1 MNSLFVYGTLKQ
13 GEIAHSQIKDYIE
26 EVFPTELSEYEIGI
40 RDGLPVIFEQKK
52 FKVFGEL
59 LILKKGSEEKFWQK
73 IENYESSKLYSK
85 KSITIR
91 LGQEI
96 VESVTHVAKKERGRS
111 YIPLPTSTWTTLE
124 YPHFAYAFPILFNS
138 IKNLKLESYPADM
151 YFDYW
156 KYMNDLQQKYL
167 LLVSHLENIAILIFG
182 PSKEP
187 GPLGRIKQLGA
198 SDEWRSSFS
207 NVKHQSGLHSY
218 KVKDVRDL
226 GDQYN
231 NESAYNAILMYYQIR
246 NNLTHQGKSGSD
258 CKLIYG
264 ALQDLS
270 KLIKELLMIKVD
282 GIENKWSMIL
292 NRINADANL
301 NSTNKH

>member
-13 GEIAHSQIKDYIE
+13 GEIAHSQIEDYVE
-26 EVFPTELSEYEIGI
+26 DVFSAELSGYELGI
-40 RDGLPVIFEQKK
+40 RDGLPVIFEQKE
-52 FKVFGEL
+52 FKVSGEL
-59 LILKKGSEEKFWQK
+59 LIPKKGSEEKFWQK

-85 KSITIR
+85 KSIKIN

-96 VESVTHVAKKERGRS
+96 VESVTYVAKKEKGRS
-111 YIPLPTSTWTTLE
+111 YIPLTTSNWTTQN

-138 IKNLKLESYPADM
+138 IKNFKLESYPADM

-182 PSKEP
+182 PSNDS
-187 GPLGRIKQLGA
+187 GPISRIKQLGE
-198 SDEWRSSFS
+198 SVEWSTAFS
-207 NVKHQSGLHSY
+207 NVKNQSGLQSY
-218 KVKDVRDL
+218 KVKDVRNL
-226 GDQYN
+226 KDQYN
-231 NESAYNAILMYYQIR
+231 NESADRAILMYYQIR

-258 CKLIYG
+258 CKLIYD

-270 KLIKELLMIKVD
+270 KLIKELLIIKVD
-282 GIENKWSMIL
+282 GIEKIWNMML
-292 NRINADANL
+292 NRIQADSNL
-301 NSTNKH
+301 NSTN

>member
-13 GEIAHSQIKDYIE
+13 GEIAHSQIEDYIE
-26 EVFPTELSEYEIGI
+26 DVFSAELSGYELGI
-40 RDGLPVIFEQKK
+40 RDGLPVIFEQKE
-52 FKVFGEL
+52 FKVSGEL
-59 LILKKGSEEKFWQK
+59 LIPKKGSEEKFWQK

-85 KSITIR
+85 KSIKIN

-96 VESVTHVAKKERGRS
+96 VESVTYVAKKEKGRS
-111 YIPLPTSTWTTLE
+111 YIPLTTSNWTTQN

-138 IKNLKLESYPADM
+138 IKNFKLESYPADM

-182 PSKEP
+182 PSNDS
-187 GPLGRIKQLGA
+187 GPISRIKQLGESA
-198 SDEWRSSFS
+198 EWSTAFS
-207 NVKHQSGLHSY
+207 NVKNQSGLQSY
-218 KVKDVRDL
+218 KVKDVRNL
-226 GDQYN
+226 KDQYN
-231 NESAYNAILMYYQIR
+231 NESADRAILMYYQIR

-258 CKLIYG
+258 CKLIYD

-270 KLIKELLMIKVD
+270 KLIKELLIIKVD
-282 GIENKWSMIL
+282 GIEKIWNMML
-292 NRINADANL
+292 NRIQADVNL
-301 NSTNKH
+301 NSTN

>member
-13 GEIAHSQIKDYIE
+13 GEIAHSQIKDYVE
-26 EVFPTELSEYEIGI
+26 DVFSAELSGYELGI
-40 RDGLPVIFEQKK
+40 RDGLPVIFEQKE
-52 FKVFGEL
+52 FKVSGEL
-59 LILKKGSEEKFWQK
+59 LIPKKDSEEKFWQK

-85 KSITIR
+85 KSVKIN

-96 VESVTHVAKKERGRS
+96 VESVTYVAKKEKGRS
-111 YIPLPTSTWTTLE
+111 YIPLTNANWTTLN

-138 IKNLKLESYPADM
+138 IKNLKLETYPADM

-182 PSKEP
+182 PSNES
-187 GPLGRIKQLGA
+187 GPISRIKQLGESA
-198 SDEWRSSFS
+198 EWSTAFSS
-207 NVKHQSGLHSY
+207 VKNQSGLQSY
-218 KVKDVRDL
+218 KVKDVRNL
-226 GDQYN
+226 KDQYN
-231 NESAYNAILMYYQIR
+231 NESADRAILMYYQIR

-258 CKLIYG
+258 CKLIFD

-270 KLIKELLMIKVD
+270 KLIKELLIIKVD
-282 GIENKWSMIL
+282 GIEKIWNMML
-292 NRINADANL
+292 NRIQVDVNL
-301 NSTNKH
+301 NSTN

>member
-13 GEIAHSQIKDYIE
+13 GEIAHSQIEDYVE
-26 EVFPTELSEYEIGI
+26 DVFSAELSGYELGI
-40 RDGLPVIFEQKK
+40 RDGLPVIFEQKE
-52 FKVFGEL
+52 FKVSGEL
-59 LILKKGSEEKFWQK
+59 LIPKKGSEEKFWQK

-85 KSITIR
+85 KNIKIN

-96 VESVTHVAKKERGRS
+96 VESVTYVAKKEKGRS
-111 YIPLPTSTWTTLE
+111 YIPLTTSNWTTQN

-138 IKNLKLESYPADM
+138 IKNFKLESYPADM

-182 PSKEP
+182 PSNDS
-187 GPLGRIKQLGA
+187 GPISRIKQLGESA
-198 SDEWRSSFS
+198 EWSTAFS
-207 NVKHQSGLHSY
+207 NVKNQSGLQSY
-218 KVKDVRDL
+218 KVKDVRNL
-226 GDQYN
+226 KDQYN
-231 NESAYNAILMYYQIR
+231 NESADRAILMYYQIR

-258 CKLIYG
+258 CKLIYD

-270 KLIKELLMIKVD
+270 KLIKELLIIKVD
-282 GIENKWSMIL
+282 GIEKIWNMMLNKIQ
-292 NRINADANL
+292 ADYNL
-301 NSTNKH
+301 NSTN

>member
-13 GEIAHSQIKDYIE
+13 GEIAHSQIEDYVE
-26 EVFPTELSEYEIGI
+26 DVFSAELSGYELGI
-40 RDGLPVIFEQKK
+40 RDGLPVIFEQKE
-52 FKVFGEL
+52 FKVSGEL
-59 LILKKGSEEKFWQK
+59 LIPKKGSEEKFWQK

-85 KSITIR
+85 KSIKIN

-96 VESVTHVAKKERGRS
+96 VESVTYVAKKEKGRS
-111 YIPLPTSTWTTLE
+111 YIPLTTSNWTTQN

-138 IKNLKLESYPADM
+138 IKNFKLESYPADM

-182 PSKEP
+182 PSNDS
-187 GPLGRIKQLGA
+187 GPISRIKQLGESA
-198 SDEWRSSFS
+198 EWSTAFS
-207 NVKHQSGLHSY
+207 NVKNQSGLQSY
-218 KVKDVRDL
+218 KVKDVRNL
-226 GDQYN
+226 KDQYN
-231 NESAYNAILMYYQIR
+231 NESADRAILMYYQIR

-258 CKLIYG
+258 CKLIYD

-270 KLIKELLMIKVD
+270 KLIKELLIIKVD
-282 GIENKWSMIL
+282 GIEKIWNMML
-292 NRINADANL
+292 NRIQADVNL
-301 NSTNKH
+301 NSTN

>member
-13 GEIAHSQIKDYIE
+13 GEIAHSQIEDYVE
-26 EVFPTELSEYEIGI
+26 DVFSAELSGYELGI
-40 RDGLPVIFEQKK
+40 RDGLPVIFEQKE
-52 FKVFGEL
+52 FKVSGEL
-59 LILKKGSEEKFWQK
+59 LIPKIGSEEKFWQK

-85 KSITIR
+85 KSIKIN

-96 VESVTHVAKKERGRS
+96 VESVTYVAKKEKGRS
-111 YIPLPTSTWTTLE
+111 YIPLTTSNWTTQN

-138 IKNLKLESYPADM
+138 IKNFKLESYPADM

-182 PSKEP
+182 PSNDS
-187 GPLGRIKQLGA
+187 GPISRIKQLGESA
-198 SDEWRSSFS
+198 EWSTAFS
-207 NVKHQSGLHSY
+207 NVKNQSGLQSY
-218 KVKDVRDL
+218 KVKDVRNL
-226 GDQYN
+226 KDQYN
-231 NESAYNAILMYYQIR
+231 NESADRAILMYYQIR

-258 CKLIYG
+258 CKLIYD

-270 KLIKELLMIKVD
+270 KLIKELLIIKVD
-282 GIENKWSMIL
+282 GIEKIWNMML
-292 NRINADANL
+292 NRIQADSNL
-301 NSTNKH
+301 NSTN

>member
-13 GEIAHSQIKDYIE
+13 GEIAHSQIEDYVE
-26 EVFPTELSEYEIGI
+26 DVFSAELSGYELGI
-40 RDGLPVIFEQKK
+40 RDGLPVIFEQKE
-52 FKVFGEL
+52 FKVSGEL
-59 LILKKGSEEKFWQK
+59 LIPKKGSEEKFWQK

-85 KSITIR
+85 KSIKIN

-96 VESVTHVAKKERGRS
+96 VESVTYVAKKEKGRS
-111 YIPLPTSTWTTLE
+111 YIPLTTSNWTTQN

-138 IKNLKLESYPADM
+138 IKNFKLESYPADM

-182 PSKEP
+182 PSNDS
-187 GPLGRIKQLGA
+187 GPISRIKQLGESA
-198 SDEWRSSFS
+198 EWSTAFS
-207 NVKHQSGLHSY
+207 NVKNQSGLQSY
-218 KVKDVRDL
+218 KVKDVRNL
-226 GDQYN
+226 KDQYN
-231 NESAYNAILMYYQIR
+231 NESADRAILMYYQIR

-258 CKLIYG
+258 CKLIYD

-270 KLIKELLMIKVD
+270 KLIKELLIIKVD
-282 GIENKWSMIL
+282 GIEKTWNMML
-292 NRINADANL
+292 NRIQADSNL
-301 NSTNKH
+301 NSTN

>member
-13 GEIAHSQIKDYIE
+13 GEIAHSQIEDYVE
-26 EVFPTELSEYEIGI
+26 DVFSAELSGYELGI
-40 RDGLPVIFEQKK
+40 RDGLPVIFEQKE
-52 FKVFGEL
+52 FKVSGEL
-59 LILKKGSEEKFWQK
+59 LIPKKGSEEKFWQK

-85 KSITIR
+85 KSIKIT

-96 VESVTHVAKKERGRS
+96 VESVTYVAKKEKGRS
-111 YIPLPTSTWTTLE
+111 YIPLTTSNWTTQN

-138 IKNLKLESYPADM
+138 IKNFKLESYPADM

-182 PSKEP
+182 PSNDS
-187 GPLGRIKQLGA
+187 GPISRIKQLGESA
-198 SDEWRSSFS
+198 EWSTAFS
-207 NVKHQSGLHSY
+207 NVKNQSGLQSY
-218 KVKDVRDL
+218 KVKDVRNL
-226 GDQYN
+226 KDQYN
-231 NESAYNAILMYYQIR
+231 NESADRAILMYYQIR

-258 CKLIYG
+258 CKLIYD

-270 KLIKELLMIKVD
+270 KLIKELLIIKVD
-282 GIENKWSMIL
+282 GIEKIWNMML
-292 NRINADANL
+292 NRIQADSNL
-301 NSTNKH
+301 NSTN

>member
-13 GEIAHSQIKDYIE
+13 GEIAHSQIEDYIE
-26 EVFPTELSEYEIGI
+26 DVFSAELSGYELGI
-40 RDGLPVIFEQKK
+40 RDGLPVIFEQKE
-52 FKVFGEL
+52 FKVSGEL
-59 LILKKGSEEKFWQK
+59 LIPKKGSEEKFWQK

-85 KSITIR
+85 KSIKIN

-96 VESVTHVAKKERGRS
+96 VESVTYVAKKEKGRS
-111 YIPLPTSTWTTLE
+111 YIPLTTSNWTTQN

-138 IKNLKLESYPADM
+138 IKNFKLESYPADM

-182 PSKEP
+182 PSNDS
-187 GPLGRIKQLGA
+187 GPISRIKQLGESA
-198 SDEWRSSFS
+198 EWSTAFS
-207 NVKHQSGLHSY
+207 NVKNQSGLQSY
-218 KVKDVRDL
+218 KVKDVRNL
-226 GDQYN
+226 KDQYN
-231 NESAYNAILMYYQIR
+231 NESADRAILMYYQIR

-258 CKLIYG
+258 CKLIYD

-270 KLIKELLMIKVD
+270 KLIKELLIIKVD
-282 GIENKWSMIL
+282 GIEKIWNMML
-292 NRINADANL
+292 NRIQADSNL
-301 NSTNKH
+301 NSTN